1 MTKSRS
7 APNTPSTKPKVI
19 KAERHLAIATYSG
32 PLPDPATFEAYDHTT
47 PGAGERIL
55 AMAEKEQAHR
65 HKMEA
70 LMTEAYAKDS
80 VNERKEIQRSQWMA
94 WTLASGVVLIGGF
107 LVYAGHSV
115 VGTLLTGGTL
125 IGIVSA
131 FLEKNR
137 HEKDNNDEL
146 HHRHSEK

>member
-107 LVYAGHSV
+107 LV
-115 VGTLLTGGTL
+115 
-125 IGIVSA
+125 
-131 FLEKNR
+131 
-137 HEKDNNDEL
+137 
-146 HHRHSEK
+146 